1 VRHMSTNQNM
11 NKQAGGG
18 RRTADGGRRTAD
30 SIKKESW
37 QLEHAGIKIDEFRAR
52 LLVDSGF

>member
-1 VRHMSTNQNM
+1 MSTNQNM
-11 NKQAGGG
+11 NKQAG
-18 RRTADGGRRTAD
+18 GGRRTAD